1 MGNYDRNIRIL
12 SAKNYGDRFKRLQF
26 KEEEQVDLLGTYGTS
41 IAVKERVHA
50 TLLTMLTVADR
61 PFC

>member
-1 MGNYDRNIRIL
+1 MIEISGYCVPKITEIGSSDFNL
-12 SAKNYGDRFKRLQF
+12 KK
-26 KEEEQVDLLGTYGTS
+26 KQVDLFGTHGTS

>member
-1 MGNYDRNIRIL
+1 MIEISGYCLPKITEIGSSDFNL
-12 SAKNYGDRFKRLQF
+12 KKKSKWTF
-26 KEEEQVDLLGTYGTS
+26 LGYGTS